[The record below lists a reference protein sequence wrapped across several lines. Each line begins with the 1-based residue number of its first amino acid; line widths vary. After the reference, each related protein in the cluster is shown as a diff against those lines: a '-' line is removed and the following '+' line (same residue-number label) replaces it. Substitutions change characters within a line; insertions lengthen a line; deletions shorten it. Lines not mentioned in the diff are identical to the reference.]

1 MLQSVAGAGH
11 VNNLAA
17 VDEAVEDSGGNG
29 SVAKE
34 VGPLV
39 KPPLLEVMISDV
51 LSLMAEIKPK
61 NRLASAGERGHEAH
75 LVHHHEGGLVGD
87 TSEAALAGTGDL
99 GGL

>member
-1 MLQSVAGAGH
+1 MGQISPQSIPSEPGRGFARSIPAEKLVSNGLVVLQSVAGAGH

-39 KPPLLEVMISDV
+39 KP
-51 LSLMAEIKPK
+51 
-61 NRLASAGERGHEAH
+61 
-75 LVHHHEGGLVGD
+75 LVGSND
-87 TSEAALAGTGDL
+87 Q
-99 GGL
+99 

>member
-1 MLQSVAGAGH
+1 MLQPVAGAGH

-39 KPPLLEVMISDV
+39 K
-51 LSLMAEIKPK
+51 A
-61 NRLASAGERGHEAH
+61 
-75 LVHHHEGGLVGD
+75 LVGGNNEGSSLTHGGD
-87 TSEAALAGTGDL
+87 EAKEEIGL
-99 GGL
+99 GG